1 MKTETNITESLAA
14 LGFSLAIT
22 SGPTG
27 QVRDNDWPGIAY
39 TVRLEYKGRSVIE
52 TDYSLGV
59 GHVKPK
65 GTQPPRFSS
74 LAFTEDELSLLYT
87 WQSHPSA
94 SFRDKQKHAAV
105 AAKLAKAQKVA
116 PKLADVLHSLIS
128 DGEAYFDAL
137 SFEDF
142 AANYGYDVDSRKAE
156 SIYRKC
162 DEIGRALARG
172 IPADI
177 LAKAREIVSEL

>member
-1 MKTETNITESLAA
+1 MKTETTITETLAA

-27 QVRDNDWPGIAY
+27 QVRDNDWPCIAY

-52 TDYSLGV
+52 TGYSLGV
-59 GHVKPK
+59 GHVKVPK
-65 GTQPPRFSS
+65 RWEDQPAGLTSDEVCAFNTLRNNPHAQLKDKALHARF
-74 LAFTEDELSLLYT
+74 
-87 WQSHPSA
+87 
-94 SFRDKQKHAAV
+94 

-116 PKLADVLHSLIS
+116 PTLANVLHSLIS

-156 SIYRKC
+156 ATYRKC

-172 IPADI
+172 IPTDT